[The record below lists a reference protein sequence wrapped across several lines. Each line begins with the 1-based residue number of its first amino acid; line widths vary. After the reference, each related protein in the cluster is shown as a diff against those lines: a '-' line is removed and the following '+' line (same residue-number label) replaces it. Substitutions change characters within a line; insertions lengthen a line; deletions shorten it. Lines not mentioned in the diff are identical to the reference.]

1 MGRLFWKFFFFIWLA
16 QLTAIAGIGSTLSLK
31 HQREQEAHAA
41 ADLLY
46 AKEHPAMVLPPD
58 VLSDVTPP
66 DTTPAGELQARPDRP
81 ELLPRHISPPDR
93 NNRLGITHPEPPE
106 HLDHPGF
113 RHDDRLG
120 GDHGMPPPSPR
131 WPREF
136 DVFIPMAAVLL
147 ASLLFA
153 ALLAWYMSKPIR
165 HLRTAF
171 ISLAE
176 GNLQTRVGAS
186 MGRRQDELADL
197 GREFDSMAEQL
208 AHLMESQRRLLHDV
222 SHELRSPLARLQ
234 AAIGLARQQPERVD
248 ASMDRIEREGV
259 RMDKL
264 VGELLTLSRIEAGVM
279 ASMDSIQVDELL
291 AEIVDNAGFEAESQS
306 KELVFS
312 GSVMGQDVLLRG
324 RYELLYRALENVVR
338 NAIKYT
344 RDNGIVR
351 LEAQLEAAPLSV
363 TQSSAAGAKQLRVRI
378 LDEGKGVPESELQTI
393 FEPFFRGANASANSA
408 AGAGRNADG
417 YGLGLA
423 IAQRVIFAHGGS
435 IIASNLA
442 QAGGAPGGLCVEIIL
457 PVLAKSTAL

>member
-16 QLTAIAGIGSTLSLK
+16 QLTAIAGIGGTLSLK
-31 HQREQEAHAA
+31 HQREQEARAA

-46 AKEHPAMVLPPD
+46 AKEHPAMVLAPD
-58 VLSDVTPP
+58 VLSDIIPP
-66 DTTPAGELQARPDRP
+66 DTASAGRPQTRSDRP

-93 NNRLGITHPEPPE
+93 NNHPGTTHPGPPA
-106 HLDHPGF
+106 HIDHPGF
-113 RHDDRLG
+113 RHDDSLG
-120 GDHGMPPPSPR
+120 GDHDMPPG
-131 WPREF
+131 PREVN
-136 DVFIPMAAVLL
+136 VFIPMAAALL

-208 AHLMESQRRLLHDV
+208 ANLMESQRRLLHDV

-291 AEIVDNAGFEAESQS
+291 AEIVDNAGFEAESHG
-306 KELVFS
+306 KELVFF

-344 RDNGIVR
+344 RDDGIVR
-351 LEAQLEAAPLSV
+351 LEAQLEAAPLTV

-408 AGAGRNADG
+408 AGTGRNADG

-442 QAGGAPGGLCVEIIL
+442 QTGGAPGGLCVEIIL
-457 PVLAKSTAL
+457 PVLAKSTTL